1 MPISTVQWRLQIG
14 IFKTRLYIRFKSN
27 THGSST
33 PLLYTIAGI
42 SITLLSVFLLPC
54 GDIELNP
61 GPNKGRYSLF
71 DLFIC
76 HWNLYSLT
84 AQNFEKVNLLEAY
97 SIVNKFDIIC
107 LLESSLDSSI
117 IAENNNLKVN
127 GYKMWRADHPN
138 DVKRGGVCA
147 YIRESLP
154 ARNFSNSYLRKLLTL
169 QVSISNKFRTT
180 LN

>member
-1 MPISTVQWRLQIG
+1 M
-14 IFKTRLYIRFKSN
+14 
-27 THGSST
+27 
-33 PLLYTIAGI
+33 
-42 SITLLSVFLLPC
+42 
-54 GDIELNP
+54 
-61 GPNKGRYSLF
+61 F

-84 AQNFEKVNLLEAY
+84 AQNFEKVNLLETD

-107 LLESSLDSSI
+107 LLESSLDFLI

-127 GYKMWRADHPN
+127 GYKMGRADHPN

-169 QVSISNKFRTT
+169 QVSISNKKCYFIT
-180 LN
+180 LYRSSSQTSDEFDSFISNLEQLLINITSCDPHFVILLDGFNPNQTLVQSMLHQ